1 MFSTEGHWRAGRLR
15 LVAHAGAKRLAS
27 MPDLPTIS
35 ESGVPGY
42 EASSWWGYMAPGKTP
57 RSIVDRLNQEI
68 RAVANLPDVR
78 KTLTSQGNEVIAG
91 TPQDFAR
98 LIVEEAD
105 KWGAIGQKL
114 GVKLD

>member
-1 MFSTEGHWRAGRLR
+1 
-15 LVAHAGAKRLAS
+15 
-27 MPDLPTIS
+27 MPELPTIS

-42 EASSWWGYMAPGKTP
+42 EAIIWYGYMTAARTP

-98 LIVEEAD
+98 LVVSDAD
-105 KWGAIGQKL
+105 KWGAIGRKL